1 MGLQSLHVG
10 WLWLIVSGFC
20 SCTAHI
26 IAEKQHRGGF
36 FCSFMLN
43 LSTFLYVVSQPVED
57 QGVHIPDQTVIK
69 KGKQC
74 SPGYHACF
82 CLPPHPPRPRTHTR
96 ASHSAW
102 ENTMQCGNAWLIL
115 IRSSL
120 FFITWFPSASKLAA
134 PFFPLAD
141 GIYCQRFGAAARDE
155 RRRLVGGL
163 LRWRVLMVKGTCLYM
178 SARSLKNERM
188 ERAKAWYG
196 GRCRAISRI
205 KKSNKNT
212 RP

>member
-1 MGLQSLHVG
+1 
-10 WLWLIVSGFC
+10 
-20 SCTAHI
+20 
-26 IAEKQHRGGF
+26 
-36 FCSFMLN
+36 MLN
-43 LSTFLYVVSQPVED
+43 LSTFFFFLYFVSQPVED

-82 CLPPHPPRPRTHTR
+82 CLPPPPTPPTRPRTHTHTR

-134 PFFPLAD
+134 PFFCPPPPRWWNLLSAFR
-141 GIYCQRFGAAARDE
+141 GSSKRWAEEVG
-155 RRRLVGGL
+155 GGL

-188 ERAKAWYG
+188 ERAKACYG
-196 GRCRAISRI
+196 ERCRAISRI
-205 KKSNKNT
+205 KKSNKKKYT
-212 RP
+212 RPWCRSNNV